1 MSSNSSNASARRRR
15 AGAQPN
21 RIDSAGPTTSQVPMT
36 PVSLLQQHN
45 FRLSQLER
53 TIDQLMKTKEEDT
66 ESLQEEVVET
76 KTSQRHTQSNNFRY
90 KANDLEDVRTQ
101 NNVFERMKRNQTLV
115 PNPPSPQNESVD
127 MVEQSVK
134 SEISSSQLIELNKK
148 IEQCLNAEKFNTFE
162 EKFNT
167 FEQTLPSKIE
177 QMMNGKLKEID
188 LNSIKS
194 EVQNIKKNAGDSS
207 KKIVEELNADIRKK
221 MDEMILELAKV
232 KDMFQS
238 QHKLVNS
245 QQETINKL
253 HTMLIDFVEKK
264 ENEERKAISQSE
276 AHALEEV
283 RNQKMAEMMEMLTN
297 RKKGNENNENK

>member
-76 KTSQRHTQSNNFRY
+76 KTSQRQTQSNNFRY

-134 SEISSSQLIELNKK
+134 SEISSTQLIELNKK
-148 IEQCLNAEKFNTFE
+148 IDQCLNAEKFNTFE
-162 EKFNT
+162 
-167 FEQTLPSKIE
+167 QTLPNKIE

-188 LNSIKS
+188 LNSIKN
-194 EVQNIKKNAGDSS
+194 EVQNIKKNAGESS
-207 KKIVEELNADIRKK
+207 KKIVEELNIDVRKK
-221 MDEMILELAKV
+221 MDDTIVELAKV

-264 ENEERKAISQSE
+264 ENEEKKAISQSE
-276 AHALEEV
+276 AHALEEA

-297 RKKGNENNENK
+297 RKKSNENNENQ